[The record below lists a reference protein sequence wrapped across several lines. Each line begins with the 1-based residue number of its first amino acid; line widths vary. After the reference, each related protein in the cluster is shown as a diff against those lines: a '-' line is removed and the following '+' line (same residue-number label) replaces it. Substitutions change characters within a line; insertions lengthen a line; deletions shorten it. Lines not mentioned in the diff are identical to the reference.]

1 MSKIM
6 CIFGLSVAVLLLLVF
21 ALDLAIKLPF
31 SRASM
36 LMDIGGVLGALG
48 LGIISFTTLREQG

>member
-1 MSKIM
+1 MSKIK

-21 ALDLAIKLPF
+21 ALDLAIKIPF

-36 LMDIGGVLGALG
+36 LMDIGGVIGALG
-48 LGIISFTTLREQG
+48 LGFISFTTLRDQV